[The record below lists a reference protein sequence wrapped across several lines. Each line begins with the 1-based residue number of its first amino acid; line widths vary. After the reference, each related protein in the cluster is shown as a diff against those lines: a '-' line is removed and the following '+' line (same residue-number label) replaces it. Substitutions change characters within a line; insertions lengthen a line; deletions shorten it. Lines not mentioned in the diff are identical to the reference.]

1 MMRGMRSIGIWDIAL
16 TLVFA
21 ALDVLL
27 MVGNVDDPE
36 IAASWWSVPLFLLVV
51 APILWRRAAP
61 VAAAAAM
68 LVALGLHVALFGELV
83 RCGVV
88 FPLAFFLAFS
98 AAARLELRGALAGLA
113 LVLASEAVMATWDGV
128 ISPAELV
135 VFAPITAVLWGI
147 GRVVRSRARLVSQLE
162 ARTSE
167 LRATRDRR
175 AQLEVEMERARLS
188 AELDELLQR
197 RLAELATLA
206 DEGARTES
214 ADAATAKLVDI
225 EHRSRRTLD
234 EMRAVV
240 GGLRYAAPAEPLPT
254 LTHLEA
260 LILRTKGT
268 GAKLAV
274 EGNPRALPPGLEL
287 SAYRIVEHLLDAL
300 DDAPDV
306 SVTVGF
312 GPDALDITVAGPAAR
327 RGVAATAIERARERA
342 ALHSG
347 TLEAATRGGR
357 AEAVAHLPIAVVA

>member
-1 MMRGMRSIGIWDIAL
+1 MRTMRPIGIWDVAL
-16 TLVFA
+16 TVVLA
-21 ALDVLL
+21 ALGVLL
-27 MVGNVDDPE
+27 MVGNVNDPE

-61 VAAAAAM
+61 VPAAAAM
-68 LVALGLHVALFGELV
+68 LVALGLHVALFGEVV

-88 FPLAFFLAFS
+88 LPLAFFLAFS

-113 LVLASEAVMATWDGV
+113 LVVASEAVMAQWDGV
-128 ISPAELV
+128 VSLAELV

-147 GRVVRSRARLVSQLE
+147 GRVARSRARLASQLE

-167 LRATRDRR
+167 LRETRDRR
-175 AQLEVEMERARLS
+175 ARLEVEMERARLS
-188 AELDELLQR
+188 SELDALLQR

-225 EHRSRRTLD
+225 EHRSRCTLD

-240 GGLRYAAPAEPLPT
+240 GGLRYSAPAEPLPT

-274 EGNPRALPPGLEL
+274 EGNPRALPPGVEL

-300 DDAPDV
+300 GDTRDVAVRIRFGEDAIELAV
-306 SVTVGF
+306 SGPTRRRVGTTL
-312 GPDALDITVAGPAAR
+312 AV
-327 RGVAATAIERARERA
+327 ERARERVQ
-342 ALHSG
+342 LHAG
-347 TLEAATRGGR
+347 TLEAAVRGGR
-357 AEAVAHLPIAVVA
+357 AEVVAQLPVLAPV